1 MVGTLVSYRAGE
13 YDYYAPDG
21 RMRMSRSM
29 EAQMGGVFQLF
40 SLVCSGSSRNVTE
53 SFLCAS
59 DRKWS
64 KDPEIDRVIAWRGGV
79 EGGPAEHGSLGRGFA
94 TTGDRETEVAREAD
108 AAEKGGRCGELG
120 LARITDM

>member
-79 EGGPAEHGSLGRGFA
+79 EGGRPSMGHWAEVLRRRGIGRQRW
-94 TTGDRETEVAREAD
+94 RERLMLQRKEA
-108 AAEKGGRCGELG
+108 GVVSSV
-120 LARITDM
+120 